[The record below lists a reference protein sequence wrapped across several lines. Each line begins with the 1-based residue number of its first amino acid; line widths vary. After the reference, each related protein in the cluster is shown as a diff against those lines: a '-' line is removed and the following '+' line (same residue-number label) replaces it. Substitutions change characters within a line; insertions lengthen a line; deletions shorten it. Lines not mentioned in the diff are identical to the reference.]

1 MPTIEAYVAHCFGEG
16 ERLVAGIGILVNN
29 AVIFAP
35 VPFATRDCAQW
46 HRVFDVI
53 VVGSFAYTPDDF
65 KRALDLL
72 IQGRVQPTADWLH
85 ERPLSEGPA
94 AFAELVNGRAG
105 TTKIVLRVP

>member
-53 VVGSFAYTPDDF
+53 VVGSFAYTPDN
-65 KRALDLL
+65 LSMTL
-72 IQGRVQPTADWLH
+72 ICWCRGVYAP
-85 ERPLSEGPA
+85 
-94 AFAELVNGRAG
+94 
-105 TTKIVLRVP
+105 VLIGSKSAR